1 MSTVDVL
8 LPQSGMGMQDG
19 EIIRWLKTEGS
30 PVSEGEII
38 VEVEAAK
45 VVVEIASPCDGILQS
60 ILANEGETIEVRSVI
75 ARISSE

>member
-60 ILANEGETIEVRSVI
+60 ILADEGETIEVRSVI